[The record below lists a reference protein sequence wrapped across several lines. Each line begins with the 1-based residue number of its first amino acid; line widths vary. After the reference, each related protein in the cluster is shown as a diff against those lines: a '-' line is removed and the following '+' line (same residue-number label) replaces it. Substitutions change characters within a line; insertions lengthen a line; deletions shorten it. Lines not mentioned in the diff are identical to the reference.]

1 MTQDG
6 KTIMCA
12 LVHLQG
18 MVMLDEME
26 DDDADSRWVTDT
38 EDSVSQKRLT
48 CETRYQGKGRKS
60 STASST
66 K

>member
-6 KTIMCA
+6 TSNVCA

-18 MVMLDEME
+18 VVMSDEME